1 MICTLILLSIINIF
15 PFYMLD
21 APFAR
26 LQRLINNPDSI
37 LRFYTTNL
45 LKNKREGVIRSK
57 KSKL

>member
-1 MICTLILLSIINIF
+1 MIYSLILLSIINIL
-15 PFYMLD
+15 PFYILD
-21 APFAR
+21 AHFAR
-26 LQRLINNPDSI
+26 LQRLINNPDPI